1 VDTRSPVLGPPGRI
15 VSSNPPAAAI
25 PAGQSWSTAVSIV
38 SADGT
43 QSLNPAI
50 PTSTFADQR
59 LTLGYVP
66 ATAADNQLMESFGG
80 LYNTPPYLLDVLPVL
95 YLNGQPAASGTA
107 VTMGSEQQ
115 VTVTFTEPSG
125 ATDSSTHVITAGTFA
140 VVGVGLSQSGSGVLA
155 ARSPYLAAT
164 IAQARNGQPVE
175 LDDAIGETLE
185 DQELEYY
192 AALDAYERIEANQ
205 DNVLV
210 SYRPREMLMTFTPAF
225 TYVGGVPVSVN
236 GVSMGMDLRDFIV
249 TVQSRDGDA
258 GAAASTLLNIST
270 MSSAWESGIFQLTQD
285 DPAISTEVLLA
296 QASASGIPVAG
307 ITAGNASE
315 ALSHLNLPGAYVADI
330 QAEANSGQLVMV
342 PESQLTVNGWTGAAW
357 AAFNP
362 DGAIGEFI
370 GGGVAGGSTTNQTP
384 SLTADKN
391 LVDEAF
397 DNTAGTIGEQ
407 TLKVVGQAGLA
418 AVVNVAG
425 EVKNVPEVEQDTG
438 SYLKAEQAGAVQ
450 LLGASAVAGIT
461 DSIIATAAAGGAV
474 TLGVIA
480 TAAVPILVSSIAIGL
495 IVAGVVHLIKNSP

>member
-1 VDTRSPVLGPPGRI
+1 
-15 VSSNPPAAAI
+15 
-25 PAGQSWSTAVSIV
+25 V

-155 ARSPYLAAT
+155 ARSPYLTAT
-164 IAQARNGQPVE
+164 IARARNGLPVE
-175 LDDAIGETLE
+175 LDDVIGETLE

-192 AALDAYERIEANQ
+192 AAIDAYERIEANQ
-205 DNVLV
+205 NNVLV
-210 SYRPREMLMTFTPAF
+210 SYRPREMLMTFAPAF
-225 TYVGGVPVSVN
+225 TYVSGVPVSVN

-307 ITAGNASE
+307 ITGGNASE
-315 ALSHLNLPGAYVADI
+315 ALSHLDLPNAYVADI

-362 DGAIGEFI
+362 DGGGVGEFI
-370 GGGVAGGSTTNQTP
+370 GGGVAGGSTTTQTP

-397 DNTAGTIGEQ
+397 DDTAGTIGEQ
-407 TLKVVGQAGLA
+407 ALKVVGQVGLA

-425 EVKNVPEVEQDTG
+425 NVKNILDVSQTASDVEQTTG
-438 SYLKAEQAGAVQ
+438 RYLKGEQAGAVQ
-450 LLGASAVAGIT
+450 LLGASAATGIA

-474 TLGVIA
+474 TLGVIV

-495 IVAGVVHLIKNSP
+495 IVAGIVHLIKNSA